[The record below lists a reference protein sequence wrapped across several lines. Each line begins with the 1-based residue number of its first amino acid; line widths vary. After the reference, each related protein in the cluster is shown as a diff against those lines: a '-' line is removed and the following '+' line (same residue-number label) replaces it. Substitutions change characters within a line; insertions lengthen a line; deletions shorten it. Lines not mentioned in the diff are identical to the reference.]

1 MSHLHKNIANETGD
15 FTAKLKPVAP
25 DGAVV
30 IENERKRS
38 IINVKQLSEH
48 LLTSQYLERQRRV
61 LDILRQEKI
70 FSKATQAN
78 LSRPDRYKLGLARG
92 KRMRQLQD
100 LHGWNDD
107 DFLMAEYL
115 VDDIQPYH
123 LHISLFT
130 AAVREQANDE
140 QRASW
145 MPKIAAWEI
154 IGAYAQTELG
164 HGSNVR
170 GIETEARW
178 DQSSKEFVLHSPT
191 ITASKWWNGTLGRT
205 ANYAV
210 VIAQL
215 MLPEDGTYKSY
226 GPHPFI
232 VQIRDMKT
240 HRPPDS
246 IVVGDIGPKY
256 GYAAMDN
263 AYCLFNQHRIPFSAM
278 LSRFSSI
285 DPETGIYTKPKSP
298 SSVYGQ
304 LTRGRSVIVMHAR
317 LILARAVTVA
327 VRYLSVRRQFRDQDD
342 PTQPLETP
350 VLDYTTVQIR
360 ILPLLATTFALH
372 YAGSHMKQ
380 LYERTRKNDTTLDT
394 VDHAALSELHVT
406 SAGLKSLATTLAADS
421 IETCRRSMG
430 GHGFGGGT
438 GLVQLNADY
447 LSKPTVEG
455 DNWMITQQVARYL
468 IKKVKECIQSPE
480 SHAFSETEEHVKA
493 YLSARLQKPRID
505 ILRSD
510 QAIVHAFNWRMA
522 HLAYKAYDARELQKK
537 SWNSLLIELHKL
549 STAYSQAMLVS
560 NFYTAVVRQQG
571 SLPFDTLTKSVLVDL
586 FRLFVFNIMNS
597 EAREFQNSGAVSS
610 EDLDEIP
617 NKVLELMASI
627 RPHAVRLVDAWSIPD
642 YLLDSALGRYDGRVY
657 EDLFHRAHVVNPLNK
672 LTFNPRYKEDEI
684 VLGSGDAQHILAK
697 L

>member
-1 MSHLHKNIANETGD
+1 MSDFSAN
-15 FTAKLKPVAP
+15 LKPAAP
-25 DGAVV
+25 DGATV
-30 IENERKRS
+30 IANERKCS
-38 IINVKQLSEH
+38 GVNIPQLSEH
-48 LLTSQYLERQRRV
+48 LMGSEYLERQRRV
-61 LDILRQEKI
+61 LDILGRDKV
-70 FSKATQAN
+70 FSKSNQAN

-100 LHGWNDD
+100 KHGWTDD

-130 AAVREQANDE
+130 AAVREQASDE
-140 QRASW
+140 QRAYW
-145 MPKIAAWEI
+145 MPKIAAWEV

-178 DQSSKEFVLHSPT
+178 DPATKEFILHSPT

-215 MLPEDGTYKSY
+215 MLPENGTYKSY
-226 GPHPFI
+226 GPHAFL

-240 HRPPDS
+240 HQPPKS

-256 GYAAMDN
+256 GYASMDN
-263 AYCLFNQHRIPFSAM
+263 AYCLFHQHRIPHSAM
-278 LSRFSSI
+278 LSRHSRL
-285 DPETGIYTKPKSP
+285 DPETGVYTKPKNP
-298 SSVYGQ
+298 ASVYGQ
-304 LTRGRSVIVMHAR
+304 LTRGRSVIVMNAR
-317 LILARAVTVA
+317 LVLARAVTVA
-327 VRYLSVRRQFRDQDD
+327 VRYLSIRRQFRDQDN
-342 PTQPLETP
+342 PTQPLETA

-372 YAGSHMKQ
+372 YAGAYMRR
-380 LYERTRKNDTTLDT
+380 LYERTRKNDKTIDT
-394 VDHAALSELHVT
+394 VDQATLSELHST
-406 SAGLKSLATTLAADS
+406 SAGLKSLATTLAADG

-438 GLVQLNADY
+438 GLVQANADY

-468 IKKVKECIQSPE
+468 IKKVKDMVHAPNKSQSL
-480 SHAFSETEEHVKA
+480 SQTEEHIQT
-493 YLSARLQKPRID
+493 YLSARAREPKFD
-505 ILRSD
+505 VLRSD
-510 QAIVHAFNWRMA
+510 KAIVDAFTWRMA
-522 HLAYKAYDARELQKK
+522 SMAYRAYEAREIQKK
-537 SWNSLLIELHKL
+537 SWNSLLIEFHKL
-549 STAYSQAMLVS
+549 SRAYSQAMLVS
-560 NFYTAVVRQQG
+560 NFYAAVAADSR
-571 SLPFDTLTKSVLVDL
+571 SNEIAHLDASTRAVLLDL
-586 FRLFVFNIMNS
+586 FRLFALYTMDS
-597 EAREFQNSGAVSS
+597 EAREFQNSGAVTSA
-610 EDLDEIP
+610 DLNELP
-617 NKVLELMASI
+617 ARVLELMARI
-627 RPHAVRLVDAWSIPD
+627 RPHAVRLVDAWAIPD

-657 EDLFHRAHVVNPLNK
+657 EDLFHRAHVLNPLNK
-672 LTFNPRYKEDEI
+672 QTFNPYYQSDEI
-684 VLGSGDAQHILAK
+684 VMGSGDGGQILAK

>member
-1 MSHLHKNIANETGD
+1 MSYPSD
-15 FTAKLKPVAP
+15 FSTRLKPAAP
-25 DGAVV
+25 DGATV
-30 IENERKRS
+30 IAKERERS
-38 IINVKQLSEH
+38 NINITQLSEH
-48 LLTSQYLERQRRV
+48 LMGSEYLERQRKV
-61 LDILRQEKI
+61 LAILSQEKI
-70 FSKATQAN
+70 FSKSTQAN

-100 LHGWNDD
+100 KHSWDDD

-130 AAVREQANDE
+130 AAVREQASDE
-140 QRASW
+140 QRAYW
-145 MPKIAAWEI
+145 IPKIAAWEI

-164 HGSNVR
+164 HGSDVR

-178 DQSSKEFVLHSPT
+178 DPTAKEFVLHSPT

-215 MLPEDGTYKSY
+215 MLLEDGGYKPY

-232 VQIRDMKT
+232 VQIRDLKT
-240 HRPPDS
+240 HRPPQS

-256 GYAAMDN
+256 GYAPMDN
-263 AYCLFNQHRIPFSAM
+263 AYCLFNQHRIPHSAM
-278 LSRFSSI
+278 LSRHSRI
-285 DPETGIYTKPKSP
+285 DPQTGVYTKPKNP

-304 LTRGRSVIVMHAR
+304 LTRGRSVIVMNAR
-317 LILARAVTVA
+317 LVLARAVTVA
-327 VRYLSVRRQFRDQDD
+327 VRYLSIRRQFHDQDN
-342 PTQPLETP
+342 PTQPLETS

-372 YAGSHMKQ
+372 YSGAYVRQ
-380 LYERTRKNDTTLDT
+380 LYERTRKNDTTIDA
-394 VDHAALSELHVT
+394 VDEASLSELHST
-406 SAGLKSLATTLAADS
+406 SAGLKSLATTLAADG
-421 IETCRRSMG
+421 IEVCRRSMG

-468 IKKVKECIQSPE
+468 IKKFKERAHSLN
-480 SHAFSETEEHVKA
+480 SHALSQTEEHFKIYIYGQSQEPKFDVLK
-493 YLSARLQKPRID
+493 R
-505 ILRSD
+505 D
-510 QAIVHAFNWRMA
+510 QAIVDAFNWRMA
-522 HLAYKAYDARELQKK
+522 CIACRAYDAREIEKR
-537 SWNSLLIELHKL
+537 SWNSLLIDFHKL
-549 STAYSQAMLVS
+549 SRAYSQAMLVS
-560 NFYTAVVRQQG
+560 NFYTATADNSDDMAALDASTRA
-571 SLPFDTLTKSVLVDL
+571 VLLDL
-586 FRLFVFNIMNS
+586 FRLFALYTMDS

-610 EDLDEIP
+610 EDLDKLP
-617 NKVLELMASI
+617 AKVLELMERI
-627 RPHAVRLVDAWSIPD
+627 RPHAVRLVDAWAIPD
-642 YLLDSALGRYDGRVY
+642 YLLDSALGRYDGKVY
-657 EDLFHRAHVVNPLNK
+657 EDLFYRAHMMNPLNR
-672 LTFNPRYKEDEI
+672 LIFNPDYQTDEI
-684 VLGSGDAQHILAK
+684 VMGSGDAGQILAK

>member
-1 MSHLHKNIANETGD
+1 MDSPSD
-15 FTAKLKPVAP
+15 FSAGLKPAAP
-25 DGAVV
+25 DGAT
-30 IENERKRS
+30 IIHSERQRS
-38 IINVKQLSEH
+38 NVNIQQLSEH
-48 LLTSQYLERQRRV
+48 LMGPEYLERQGRV
-61 LDILRQEKI
+61 LTILGKEKI
-70 FSKATQAN
+70 FSKSIQAN

-100 LHGWNDD
+100 KHGWDDD

-130 AAVREQANDE
+130 AAVREQASDE
-140 QRASW
+140 QRAYW

-178 DQSSKEFVLHSPT
+178 DSATKEFILHSPT

-210 VIAQL
+210 VVAQL
-215 MLPEDGTYKSY
+215 MLPENGIYKSY

-232 VQIRDMKT
+232 VQIRDLKT
-240 HRPPDS
+240 HQPPHS

-256 GYAAMDN
+256 GYAPMDN
-263 AYCLFNQHRIPFSAM
+263 AYCLFNQHRIPHSAM
-278 LSRFSSI
+278 LSRHSRL
-285 DPETGIYTKPKSP
+285 DPQTGIYTKPKNP

-304 LTRGRSVIVMHAR
+304 LTRGRSVIVMNAR
-317 LILARAVTVA
+317 LVLARAVTVA
-327 VRYLSVRRQFRDQDD
+327 VRYLSIRRQFRDQDK
-342 PTQPLETP
+342 PTQPLETS

-372 YAGSHMKQ
+372 YSGAYMRQ
-380 LYERTRKNDTTLDT
+380 LYERTRKDDTTIDT
-394 VDHAALSELHVT
+394 IDHAALSELHST
-406 SAGLKSLATTLAADS
+406 SAGLKSLATTLAADG
-421 IETCRRSMG
+421 IEVCRRSMG

-468 IKKVKECIQSPE
+468 IKKVKEQI
-480 SHAFSETEEHVKA
+480 HAPKDKPSGQTEEHIKT
-493 YLSARLQKPRID
+493 YLSAQSPTRKLD
-505 ILRSD
+505 VLESD
-510 QAIVHAFNWRMA
+510 QSIVDAFNWRMSCM
-522 HLAYKAYDARELQKK
+522 AYRAYDAREVQKR
-537 SWNSLLIELHKL
+537 SWNSLLIEFHKL
-549 STAYSQAMLVS
+549 SRAHSQAMLVS
-560 NFYTAVVRQQG
+560 NFYQAVAGHNKDIVLDSATR
-571 SLPFDTLTKSVLVDL
+571 SVLLDL
-586 FRLFVFNIMNS
+586 FRLFALHTMDS
-597 EAREFQNSGAVSS
+597 DAREFQNSGAVSS
-610 EDLDEIP
+610 EELNELP
-617 NKVLELMASI
+617 AKVLGLMERI
-627 RPHAVRLVDAWSIPD
+627 RPHAVRLVDAWAIPD
-642 YLLDSALGRYDGRVY
+642 YLLDSALGRHDGKVY
-657 EDLFHRAHVVNPLNK
+657 EDLFYRAHVLNPLNRE
-672 LTFNPRYKEDEI
+672 TFNPDYKTDEI
-684 VLGSGDAQHILAK
+684 VMESGDAGKILAK